1 MKVVLSPEAVERL
14 EAQVAFLRGA
24 EAAAAAERLR
34 TRVMDFLSNYLAH
47 FPRTGRSL
55 KDRDLWE
62 IWIPRTRLVLW
73 YRIEHESILILT
85 VWHTSQNRSAAKPM
99 P

>member
-14 EAQVAFLRGA
+14 EAQIAFLRDA
-24 EAAAAAERLR
+24 EAVAAAERLR
-34 TRVMDFLSNYLAH
+34 ARVMGFLANHLAH

-73 YRIEHESILILT
+73 YRIEHERILIVT
-85 VWHTSQNRSAAKPM
+85 VWHTSQDRSAAKP
-99 P
+99 

>member
-14 EAQVAFLRGA
+14 EAQVAFLRDA
-24 EAAAAAERLR
+24 EAVVAAERLR
-34 TRVMDFLSNYLAH
+34 ARVMGFLENHLAH

-55 KDRDLWE
+55 EDRGLWE

-73 YRIEHESILILT
+73 YRIEDERILIAT
-85 VWHTSQNRSAAKPM
+85 VWHTSQDRSAATP
-99 P
+99 

>member
-14 EAQVAFLRGA
+14 RA
-24 EAAAAAERLR
+24 
-34 TRVMDFLSNYLAH
+34 RV

-62 IWIPRTRLVLW
+62 IWIPRTRLMLW
-73 YRIEHESILILT
+73 YRIEHERILIVT
-85 VWHTSQNRSAAKPM
+85 VWHTSQNRSAAKP
-99 P
+99 

>member
-14 EAQVAFLRGA
+14 EAQIEYLRSVGA
-24 EAAAAAERLR
+24 ADAAERLR
-34 TRVMDFLSNYLAH
+34 LRVMGFLSKHLANY
-47 FPRTGRSL
+47 PRTGRRL

-73 YRIEHESILILT
+73 YRIEQERIVIAT
-85 VWHTSQNRSAAKPM
+85 VWHTSQDRSAQGP
-99 P
+99 